1 MKRLTW
7 IVASAL
13 MLSSCCSPAPWSAWE
28 YESVIKFAKYPDAW
42 NLPNEKEY
50 PNLYIEGA
58 FVSAFLKAHDETTT
72 SGSPPYGLFVNVTT
86 YDPTHKS
93 VIFHSVEVIDYKP
106 NNYQVQPITVNRAA
120 KKTSSLN
127 FPVPNEFRTVKYSNP
142 RGSQDWTRA
151 TLWTDSTI
159 PLEPELGHEVTVEID
174 LEIIG
179 AGRST
184 RDKVI
189 YRFTPHRNGG
199 FFQCIS
205 V

>member
-1 MKRLTW
+1 MKRLVG

-13 MLSSCCSPAPWSAWE
+13 MLSSCCAPAPWSAWA

-42 NLPNEKEY
+42 NLPNEEEY
-50 PNLYIEGA
+50 PNLYIDGA
-58 FVSAFLKAHDETTT
+58 FVSAFFKAHDETTT
-72 SGSPPYGLFVNVTT
+72 SGSSPYRLFVNVTT
-86 YDPTHKS
+86 YDPTHES
-93 VIFHSVEVIDYKP
+93 VIFHSVKVVDSKP
-106 NNYQVQPITVNRAA
+106 NIYHVQPITVDRAA

-127 FPVPNEFRTVKYSNP
+127 FPVPNEFRSVKFGNP
-142 RGSQDWTRA
+142 HLSQDWTMA

-174 LEIIG
+174 LEVLG
-179 AGRST
+179 ADGST
-184 RDKVI
+184 REKVT
-189 YRFTPHRNGG
+189 YRFTPHKNRG